1 VATAL
6 SAAGTEC
13 RRHEGYEIKGQ
24 TMEFVVKGETREG
37 RIMILKR
44 GFASQDK
51 VADDIDV
58 SSYGRTPLSEGQS

>member
-1 VATAL
+1 
-6 SAAGTEC
+6 
-13 RRHEGYEIKGQ
+13 
-24 TMEFVVKGETREG
+24 MEFVVKGETREG